1 MSGRAAAGE
10 ERCLLLTGFEPF
22 GGDSVNPSLAVVRA
36 LHGRRAGPWRMA
48 AVQLPCVF
56 STALP
61 SLRMAIETH
70 RPAAVLCL
78 GLAGNRSAISVERVA
93 VNLIDARIPD
103 NAGAQPIDQPVLA
116 GGPAAHFTGLPAK
129 AIVARLQAAGLA
141 AELSFSAGSF
151 VCNQVFYGL
160 MAALA
165 ERPGVAGGFI
175 HLPPLPEQAAR
186 HPTSRPMA
194 LDDQM
199 QAIRLVAELLASGA
213 PESHGVGG
221 SLS

>member
-1 MSGRAAAGE
+1 VTGRAAAVD

-22 GGDSVNPSLAVVRA
+22 GGESINPSLAVVRA
-36 LHGRRAGPWRMA
+36 LHGRRAGHWRMA

-56 STALP
+56 ATSLR
-61 SLRMAIETH
+61 SLRMAIDTH

-78 GLAGNRSAISVERVA
+78 GLAGNRSAIGVERVA
-93 VNLIDARIPD
+93 INLIDARIPD
-103 NAGAQPIDQPVLA
+103 NAGAQPIDQPVLT

-160 MAALA
+160 MATLA
-165 ERPGVAGGFI
+165 ERPGVVGGFI

-186 HPTSRPMA
+186 HPAGQAMA
-194 LDDQM
+194 LDQQV
-199 QAIRLVAELLASGA
+199 QAIRLVAELLAAGTA
-213 PESHGVGG
+213 ETHGVGG

>member
-1 MSGRAAAGE
+1 VSGRAAAAD

-22 GGDSVNPSLAVVRA
+22 GGESINPSLSVVRA
-36 LHGRRAGPWRMA
+36 LHGRRAGHWRMA

-56 STALP
+56 ATALR

-78 GLAGNRSAISVERVA
+78 GLAGNRQAIGVERVA
-93 VNLIDARIPD
+93 INLIDARIPD
-103 NAGAQPIDQPVLA
+103 NAGAQPTDQPVLA

-160 MAALA
+160 MTDLA
-165 ERPGVAGGFI
+165 DRPGTVGGFI

-186 HPTSRPMA
+186 HPAGRPMA
-194 LDDQM
+194 LDDQVH
-199 QAIRLVAELLASGA
+199 AIRLVAELLASGTA
-213 PESHGVGG
+213 ETHAVGG
-221 SLS
+221 ALS